1 MNPGTAGCVGYTP
14 PVSRATPARPGWFI
28 TLEGPEGAGKTHQAA
43 KLRSALLAGG
53 LEVTATREP
62 GGTPIG
68 ERIRSLLL
76 ELNAHA
82 AHDPRT
88 DALLFN
94 AARAELVTQVIRP
107 ALARGDVV
115 LCSRFADSTVAYQGY
130 GGGIP
135 VDDLRVLERLATGGL
150 EPDLTILL
158 DLPPDVGLARKSR
171 AEVNRFEAAFDLAF
185 HERVRDGFIAIA
197 RSAPERFAVVDA
209 TPPEEAVF
217 AAVRAA
223 VAARLPTLARAAGW
237 ADGRSEATE
246 RGVGEPERPGV
257 RTT

>member
-1 MNPGTAGCVGYTP
+1 MNPGTAECVGYTP

-135 VDDLRVLERLATGGL
+135 ADDLRVLERLATGGL

-185 HERVRDGFIAIA
+185 HERVRDGFLAIA

-223 VAARLPTLARAAGW
+223 VAARLPTLARAVGW

-246 RGVGEPERPGV
+246 RGAGEPERPGV

>member
-1 MNPGTAGCVGYTP
+1 
-14 PVSRATPARPGWFI
+14 VSRTTPTRPGWFI

-43 KLRSALLAGG
+43 RLRRALLAGG
-53 LEVTATREP
+53 RQVTATREP

-68 ERIRSLLL
+68 ERIRGLLL

-94 AARAELVTQVIRP
+94 AARAELVTEVIRP
-107 ALARGDVV
+107 ALERGDVV

-135 VDDLRVLERLATGGL
+135 VDDIRTLERLATGGL

-158 DLPPDVGLARKSR
+158 DLPPEVGLARKSR

-185 HERVRDGFIAIA
+185 HERVREGFLAIA
-197 RSAPERFAVVDA
+197 RSTPARFAVIDA
-209 TPPEEAVF
+209 TPPEETVF
-217 AAVRAA
+217 EAVRRA
-223 VAARLPTLARAAGW
+223 VAERLPALAR
-237 ADGRSEATE
+237 S
-246 RGVGEPERPGV
+246 VGEPERPRV
-257 RTT
+257 RTPR